1 MSDDVPPFYALLEV
15 ETDATRD
22 EILAQYRELVKEYHP
37 DQSGSEEEFKR
48 LQSAKDALQSA
59 AERRRYD
66 RLGHETYVERVDPSG
81 WPKETTED
89 AQQTHQSSSTTT
101 SSDPAGSDDRNKG
114 EREDSSTA
122 NNQSNGSTTGRSHT
136 TGRRS
141 AETSSSAD
149 DNRQQTSQSRSKT
162 TESQSQ
168 TSKSYTSGSTTRESS
183 RDWNS
188 KSAATSGSSFTPRI
202 LLMIVLSVVVS
213 IPLAAF
219 SGGQSSVTAGIAVG
233 LGFGIVFSRDFKTA
247 LSTGIS
253 GRPQLP
259 ADTAALLAGISGV
272 GTVVLLAAVMS
283 GSPNGGLLLARFVG
297 VFMFVPVVVVGIV
310 TFGVLASLTR
320 SPTIVWIGSALVS
333 LVWYFVEFTP
343 HRMWFPF
350 FSDIQHEP
358 ASTIAPWVA
367 SGSPTGYAL
376 GWAIN
381 VTLAIV
387 LFVSLVVSLLTLVV
401 GFTYLL
407 RGGTD
412 PDLETLGWELFAAV
426 PVGCLTW
433 WSLAGNRV
441 WALHGMQP
449 ESATA
454 VVLVMAVCV
463 CPTIVFGLYALVAR
477 LKQ

>member
-1 MSDDVPPFYALLEV
+1 MSDDVPPFYTLLEV

-22 EILAQYRELVKEYHP
+22 EILTQYRVLVKEYHP
-37 DQSGSEEEFKR
+37 DHGGSDEKFKR
-48 LQSAKDALQSA
+48 LQSAKETLESA

-66 RLGHETYVERVDPSG
+66 RLGHETYVERTDPSG
-81 WPKETTED
+81 WPKETTEH
-89 AQQTHQSSSTTT
+89 AQQTHESSSTTT
-101 SSDPAGSDDRNKG
+101 NSDPAGSDDRNKSQ
-114 EREDSSTA
+114 REDSSTA
-122 NNQSNGSTTGRSHT
+122 NNQSNRSTTDRSYT

-141 AETSSSAD
+141 GETSSSAD
-149 DNRQQTSQSRSKT
+149 DNRRQTSQSRSTT
-162 TESQSQ
+162 TESQSRSSQ
-168 TSKSYTSGSTTRESS
+168 RYTSGSTTSESS

-188 KSAATSGSSFTPRI
+188 NSTATSGSSFMPRI
-202 LLMIVLSVVVS
+202 LMMIVLSIVLS
-213 IPLAAF
+213 TPLAAF

-233 LGFGIVFSRDFKTA
+233 LGFGIVFGRDFRTA

-253 GRPQLP
+253 GRPQLS
-259 ADTAALLAGISGV
+259 ADTAALLAAISGV
-272 GTVVLLAAVMS
+272 GTVVLLAAVTT
-283 GSPNGGLLLARFVG
+283 GSHNGGLLLARFVG

-310 TFGVLASLTR
+310 TFGVLSSLTR
-320 SPTIVWIGSALVS
+320 SPTIVWIGSTFVS

-367 SGSPTGYAL
+367 SGPPTGYAL

-407 RGGTD
+407 RGGAD
-412 PDLETLGWELFAAV
+412 PDIETVGWELFAAA
-426 PVGCLTW
+426 PIGALTW
-433 WSLAGNRV
+433 WSLSGNRV
-441 WALHGMQP
+441 WALHGLQP
-449 ESATA
+449 ESSIA
-454 VVLVMAVCV
+454 VGLVMAVCV
-463 CPTIVFGLYALVAR
+463 CPTLIFGSYAVVVR
-477 LKQ
+477 LRG